1 LTKSAAETFSN
12 KVSLIFEFNK
22 KSPLFIRK
30 ADGEIRDNQI
40 EKAVEILLA
49 GLKVYPDY
57 AAAHF
62 ILGRAYSLLGQF
74 NQALKS
80 IKTGSILIKS
90 PETYEYY
97 LKEVESARKQRSLF
111 DSSTRT
117 SFFFP
122 EIESEQPVIVP
133 ENKEEKENILP
144 EKLDN
149 QLENI
154 DDRLEEIARE
164 ISHARLNDSSSNFDY
179 ELSNVGNFIE
189 QNMFVSE
196 TLAKIYITQG
206 EFKEAIEIY
215 QKLIKKN
222 PSKQEYY
229 LQKISELQSQ
239 LE

>member
-12 KVSLIFEFNK
+12 KVSIIFEFNK

-30 ADGEIRDNQI
+30 ADEEIRNNQI

-80 IKTGSILIKS
+80 IKTGSILINS
-90 PETYEYY
+90 TETYDYY

-122 EIESEQPVIVP
+122 EIESEQPVIIP
-133 ENKEEKENILP
+133 ENKQEKENILP
-144 EKLDN
+144 DKLEN
-149 QLENI
+149 QLEDI
-154 DDRLEEIARE
+154 DDRLEEIAKE
-164 ISHARLNDSSSNFDY
+164 ISHARLNDSTSNIDY
-179 ELSNVGNFIE
+179 ELSNVGKFIE

-206 EFKEAIEIY
+206 EYKEAIEIY
-215 QKLIKKN
+215 QKLINKT

>member
-1 LTKSAAETFSN
+1 LTKSAAETFNN
-12 KVSLIFEFNK
+12 KVSLIYEFNK

-30 ADGEIRDNQI
+30 ADEEIKNNQI
-40 EKAVEILLA
+40 ERAIEILIA

-74 NQALKS
+74 NLALKS
-80 IKTGSILIKS
+80 IKTGSVLIGS
-90 PETYEYY
+90 AETYDYY
-97 LKEVESARKQRSLF
+97 LKEIDSARKQRSLF
-111 DSSTRT
+111 DSTSRT
-117 SFFFP
+117 SFFSS
-122 EIESEQPVIVP
+122 ELESAQPVIIP
-133 ENKEEKENILP
+133 KDKKEKENKLSENKETQF
-144 EKLDN
+144 D
-149 QLENI
+149 NI
-154 DDRLEEIARE
+154 DDRLEEIARD
-164 ISHARLNDSSSNFDY
+164 ISLARFNESPSNLNY
-179 ELSNVGNFIE
+179 ELSNMDNFVE

-206 EFKEAIEIY
+206 EFKEAIDVY